1 MQNSGNKPHG
11 IFRYKNQSAIETN
24 PIKTSDEIIGWQ
36 AKFYNTTLSNHKD
49 ELIRTIEKAKRDYPN
64 ITKLIFYTNE
74 EWVQNKGKAP
84 QGKIDVE
91 KKAKELKIELEWR
104 TASFFDSSLISI
116 KNKLIAQHFFSLDKS
131 IFDLIEEQQKHTEN
145 ILNGIQTNIIF
156 DNQDIEIDR
165 DNILEELKKELKQVF
180 IVSGVRGTGKTAI
193 IKKLYEQLKE
203 KIPFYIYKATEFELN
218 NINDLFT
225 NLNFQDFVEACKD
238 DNDKIIVIDSAEKL
252 LDLKNTDPFKEFL
265 SNLIQSNWKIIFTTR
280 DNYLEDLNYQFFEI
294 YKIAPLNKNIQNL
307 ELKELNTISDQYKFL
322 LPKDEKLLEFIKNP
336 FYLSQYLKFYKK
348 DEISDYQGFKEKL
361 WNLIIKKSKPARVEC
376 FLKVAFDKVNKG
388 QFFITPNCESQ
399 ILDDELVKDG
409 ILDYEDPKGYFITH
423 DIYEEW
429 ALEKIIEKEFTKK
442 FDNKEFFERIGQSLP
457 IRRSFRSWLSEKL
470 LLEDDVIK
478 EFIEEVIEDK
488 KIKSFWKD
496 EILVSVLLSDY
507 SENFFEFFKDELL
520 ADNQKLTKKLT
531 FLLRIACKEV
541 DEDFFKQLGLKN
553 LNLFSLKY
561 VLTKP
566 KGQGWKSLIKFAF
579 KNLDKIGIK
588 NIYFVLPIIHDW
600 NSKFKEGET
609 TRFSSLIALQ
619 YYQWIIKKDVYFSR
633 DNTKD
638 HLLQTILYGSSEIKN
653 ELKAIFEEILKNKWK
668 NHREPYNDL
677 SKVILTKLEGIN
689 VSKVLPVYVLQLADL
704 FWSYTPKED
713 RFYQHSSIGVEQYFG
728 IEENHFDYFP
738 ASSYQTPIYWLLQF
752 SLKETIDFIL
762 KFTNKTVE
770 CFAKSEFAK
779 YEVEEI
785 KVVINEKNFIKQ
797 HHCCPVNYSKK
808 LITA

>member
-1 MQNSGNKPHG
+1 MIKPNWNIFKAKFSENPHNIFEWFCYLLFCKEFNKPLG

-24 PIKTSDEIIGWQ
+24 PIETGDGIIGWQ
-36 AKFYNTTLSNHKD
+36 AKFYDTALSSHKD
-49 ELIRTIEKAKRDYPN
+49 ELISTIEKAKRDYPN
-64 ITKLIFYTNE
+64 ITEIIFYTNQ
-74 EWVQNKGKAP
+74 EWGQNKGKEPKA
-84 QGKIDVE
+84 KIETE
-91 KKAKELKIELEWR
+91 KKAQKLDIKLRWR
-104 TASFFDSSLISI
+104 TASFFESPFVSVENII
-116 KNKLIAQHFFSLDKS
+116 IAQHFFSLDKS
-131 IFDLIEEQQKHTEN
+131 IFDLIEEQQRHSEN
-145 ILNGIQTNIIF
+145 ILNEIQTNISF

-165 DNILEELKKELKQVF
+165 DNILKGLKKELKQVL
-180 IVSGVRGTGKTAI
+180 ILSGVRGTGKTAI

-218 NINDLFT
+218 NINDLFA
-225 NLNFQDFVEACKD
+225 NLNFEDFVEAYKD
-238 DNDKIIVIDSAEKL
+238 DNDKIIAIDSAEKL

-348 DEISDYQGFKEKL
+348 DEILDYQGFKEKL

-376 FLKVAFDKVNKG
+376 FLKVAFDKANKG

-442 FDNKEFFERIGQSLP
+442 SDNKEFFERIGQSLP

-478 EFIEEVIEDK
+478 EFIEEFIEDK

-507 SENFFEFFKDELL
+507 SENFFEFLKDELL
-520 ADNQKLTKKLT
+520 ADNQKLTTKLT

-541 DEDFFKQLGLKN
+541 DESFFKQLGLKN

-566 KGQGWKSLIKFAF
+566 KGQGWKSLIRFAF

-600 NSKFKEGET
+600 NSKFKEGKT

-619 YYQWIIKKDVYFSR
+619 YYQWIIKENVYFSR

-638 HLLQTILYGSSEIKN
+638 HLLQTVLYGSSEIKV
-653 ELKAIFEEILKNKWK
+653 ELKNIFDEIIKNKWR
-668 NHREPYNDL
+668 NHREPYFAL
-677 SKVILTKLEGIN
+677 SKTILTKIEGISASN
-689 VSKVLPVYVLQLADL
+689 VLPKYVLQLADL
-704 FWSYTPKED
+704 FWFQIPQKED
-713 RFYQHSSIGVEQYFG
+713 RYSHSLREREQKFCIVDKYEFQ
-728 IEENHFDYFP
+728 YFP
-738 ASSYQTPIYWLLQF
+738 ASAYQTPIYWLLQ
-752 SLKETIDFIL
+752 SDLKETIDFI
-762 KFTNKTVE
+762 
-770 CFAKSEFAK
+770 
-779 YEVEEI
+779 
-785 KVVINEKNFIKQ
+785 
-797 HHCCPVNYSKK
+797 P
-808 LITA
+808 